1 MELPV
6 RTGPGTPG
14 GNLLR
19 RYWQPIAISR
29 FLAPGSPP
37 QAIRILG
44 EDLVLFRDENGN
56 PGLLALRCAHRQ
68 ADLSYGR
75 IENGGLRCIYH
86 GWLWDVAGRCLE
98 QPAEPEKGK
107 HREAV
112 RQKSY
117 PLIERG
123 GGIWAYMGP
132 GKAPVFPDYPAL
144 AVPDEHRFT
153 WRWHSACNYLQGNE
167 GNIDPVHLSYL
178 HGFDPSLAKQ
188 DGALRTAVSQSIFSA
203 DLAPKLAVRET
214 HFGLRLFSERHIPQR
229 QLRITNLI
237 MPNGCAIGG
246 SEQQFGRGGHS
257 MFWHVPID
265 DESHWRFEFIFHS
278 KAKIPREEF
287 EAHYRQEAD
296 EHGIPHRRAENRF
309 LQDRAMMARSYI
321 GMGRVFP
328 AHDLF
333 VTESMGA
340 IVDRDAEH
348 LAGSDVA
355 IARAR
360 RMLSQASAD
369 VAAGKD
375 PVGVNRDPAKNDYR
389 DLLVIS
395 ETVDESAELDD
406 IASSLAAQDIYQIK
420 PAGKAA

>member
-6 RTGPGTPG
+6 KTGPGTPG
-14 GNLLR
+14 GELLR
-19 RYWQPIAISR
+19 RYWQPVAISR
-29 FLAPGSPP
+29 QLPPGGPP
-37 QAIRILG
+37 QALRILG
-44 EDLVLFRDENGN
+44 EDLVLFRDEKGR
-56 PGLLALRCAHRQ
+56 PGLMALRCAHRQ

-86 GWLWDVAGRCLE
+86 GWLWDVEGRCLE

-107 HREAV
+107 HRDAV
-112 RQKSY
+112 RQKAY
-117 PLIERG
+117 PVTERG

-132 GKAPVFPDYPAL
+132 GEPPVFPDYPAL
-144 AVPDEHRFT
+144 AVSDEHRFT
-153 WRWHSACNYLQGNE
+153 WRWYSNCNYLQGNE

-178 HGFDPSLAKQ
+178 HMFDPALAPQ
-188 DGALRTAVSQSIFSA
+188 GGTLRTAVSQSVFSA
-203 DLAPKLAVRET
+203 DLAPKLAIRET
-214 HFGLRLFSERHIPQR
+214 HFGLRVFSERRVPER

-265 DESHWRFEFIFHS
+265 DESHFRFEFIFHGR
-278 KAKIPREEF
+278 ALIPHKEF
-287 EAHYRQEAD
+287 EAHYMQEAD
-296 EHGIPHRRAENRF
+296 EFGFPHRRPENRF
-309 LQDRAMMARSYI
+309 LQDRELMNRSYI

-333 VTESMGA
+333 VTESMGK

-348 LAGSDVA
+348 LAGSDLA

-360 RMLSQASAD
+360 RMLAQAAAD

-375 PVGVNRDPAKNDYR
+375 PVGVMRDPSKNDYR

-395 ETVDESAELDD
+395 EKIDENADVDELCE
-406 IASSLAAQDIYQIK
+406 SLKAQDIYA
-420 PAGKAA
+420 PKALAA